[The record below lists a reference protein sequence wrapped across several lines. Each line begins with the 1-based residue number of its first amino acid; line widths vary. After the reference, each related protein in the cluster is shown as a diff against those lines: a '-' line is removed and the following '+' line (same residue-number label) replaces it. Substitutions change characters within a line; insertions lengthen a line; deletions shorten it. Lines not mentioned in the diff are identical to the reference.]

1 MLGNG
6 LQAGSLQD
14 MGREIAEYTK
24 QPSREMT
31 SFRAP
36 VPQTLVAPTLDF
48 NNTSQAG
55 LFWYLTISSFIYPK
69 PGKEMTVPTSPVLEN
84 FLDKTD

>member
-55 LFWYLTISSFIYPK
+55 LF
-69 PGKEMTVPTSPVLEN
+69 
-84 FLDKTD
+84 